1 MPSSWRWSGY
11 DQAKDLQNMYEISH
25 KRGGVFMNV
34 AYQGPLKD
42 YSGYGEAN
50 RHAVAALHAAGVNV
64 AAQLVR
70 YTSEPSDFGS
80 IGKLMDELLLNDLPY
95 KIKVMHTTPDEFK
108 RLMEPGKYHIAHF
121 FWETDKVPRSYADG
135 LNLVDE
141 IWTGSQDNAD
151 AIKAGGVTTPV
162 FIYPQAIE
170 TEREWPEGYMI
181 PDFKGKLFYSIFEW
195 TDRKNPEALL
205 KAFWQ
210 EFEGRDDVGL
220 LIKTYFRN
228 FTLQNKKMIRN
239 KIEMLKAQVGTKKFP
254 PVFLYLDL
262 LDRSQMMRVHKTGD
276 VYISAH
282 RGEGWGVPQV
292 EAALAGNPVISTG
305 YGGCH
310 EYFPEGSLYQLPYSM
325 VPLKGMVHAG
335 DLYGQDQKWADVEI
349 DDVRAAMRWAMD
361 NPKALAK
368 QATAGRQ
375 VVNTKFNL
383 AAVGKLMAD
392 RLEIIEGGL

>member
-1 MPSSWRWSGY
+1 
-11 DQAKDLQNMYEISH
+11 
-25 KRGGVFMNV
+25 MNV

-50 RHAVAALHAAGVNV
+50 RHAVAALHAAGINV
-64 AAQLVR
+64 AGQLVR
-70 YTSEPSDFGS
+70 YTSEPSDFGP
-80 IGKLMDELLLNDLPY
+80 IGQLMDQLLLNDYQY
-95 KIKVMHTTPDEFK
+95 KIKIMHTTPDEFK

-121 FWETDKVPRSYADG
+121 FWETDKIPQIYADG
-135 LNLVDE
+135 LKLVDE
-141 IWTGSQDNAD
+141 IWTGSEDNAE
-151 AIKAGGVTTPV
+151 AIRNGGVDKPI

-170 TEREWPEGYMI
+170 TEREWPKPYLI
-181 PDFKGKLFYSIFEW
+181 PDFDGTLFYSIFEW

-205 KAFWQ
+205 KAFWK

-239 KIEMLKAQVGTKKFP
+239 QIDMLKAQAGVKKFP

-262 LDRSQMMRVHKTGD
+262 LDRSQMMRIHKTGD

-292 EAALAGNPVISTG
+292 EAALAGNAVISTN

-310 EYFPEGSLYQLPYSM
+310 QYFSDKEMRRLPFSM
-325 VPLKGMVHAG
+325 QTLRGMSHAG
-335 DLYGQDQKWADVEI
+335 NLYGTDQRWADVEI
-349 DDVRAAMRWAMD
+349 DAVREAMRWAVD
-361 NPKALAK
+361 KPKELARMGK
-368 QATAGRQ
+368 AGQ
-375 VVNTKFNL
+375 KVVLDKFNL
-383 AAVGKLMAD
+383 EAVGKLMAD
-392 RLEIIEGGL
+392 RLKEIEETL